1 MHPVHADSRLGKGF
15 TKKQR
20 KSGWSPSSRV
30 PSQVLSA
37 PPSRWWLA
45 RHVACTSW
53 RRVHALWLPRSSAP
67 REFGPPCPLRLRP
80 RVQQQS
86 RRSVLMLS
94 GTSTGGLGEGMGV
107 GWPDSARCPP
117 KCCATASGPLTWW
130 GWTAHCPGV
139 TEGEPRPAL
148 RGGSLW
154 SWGVLDSVNVVSL
167 LRCSGAPCPGLPPAP
182 PNPAKSPAPSKL
194 PSLFLALPLSY
205 CHLCS
210 SVKWSQE
217 SVQVDV
223 SSGMSFHK
231 QDTPMTPAQV
241 E

>member
-1 MHPVHADSRLGKGF
+1 MEPIFPGSISGAVCVPIPVVAR
-15 TKKQR
+15 
-20 KSGWSPSSRV
+20 
-30 PSQVLSA
+30 A
-37 PPSRWWLA
+37 PCGLHFMA
-45 RHVACTSW
+45 
-53 RRVHALWLPRSSAP
+53 
-67 REFGPPCPLRLRP
+67 PCPCLVAPAELCSQGIWP
-80 RVQQQS
+80 
-86 RRSVLMLS
+86 SVSPALEATCAAAKQAVS
-94 GTSTGGLGEGMGV
+94 AHVVRDQHWGAGEGMGV